1 MKKKIFFLF
10 IQTFCLTTVFSQNPR
25 WQMVDEVRIPARA
38 DLDVRWEAPTKTI
51 PRKVWIYQ
59 LLPNDFSP
67 TVISNVMTLCSFS
80 GNEKTMQNTNGMAFQ
95 NSDGSRKLSISF
107 SSGNIEYETPEPLF
121 GLTNL
126 AKEVPPMSR
135 LPRLTT
141 NLLKQINIP
150 LSAVTG
156 FFETDKFNLWE
167 PLTMYFV
174 SNTVITNIA
183 FRGVNFR
190 RAVEEIPVV
199 ACDGGR
205 IYFAEH
211 SQVSKLSITWH
222 NLKRYKS
229 FLSLKPKAIIQLL
242 HQGKTIQEPVPMNV
256 GYIDWPNVKSV
267 IIKRA
272 EPLYFAGDTDLLYPF
287 LWLDADVDTGHGIVD
302 VGIDCP
308 IFDETKQ

>member
-1 MKKKIFFLF
+1 MKKFFFLMV
-10 IQTFCLTTVFSQNPR
+10 QTLCLTTVFSQNPR
-25 WQMVDEVRIPARA
+25 WRMVDETRIPARA
-38 DLDVRWEAPTKTI
+38 DLDVRWDASTKTF
-51 PRKVWIYQ
+51 PHKVWIYQ
-59 LLPNDFSP
+59 LLPNSFSP
-67 TVISNVMTLCSFS
+67 IVISNVMTLCSFS
-80 GNEKTMQNTNGMAFQ
+80 TNEKTAQNTNEVAFQ

-107 SSGNIEYETPEPLF
+107 PSGNIEYEIPEPLF
-121 GLTNL
+121 GPTNL

-135 LPRLTT
+135 LPELTT

-156 FFETDKFNLWE
+156 YFETDKFNFWE

-174 SNTVITNIA
+174 SNTIITNIT

-190 RAVEEIPVV
+190 RAVDGIPVV

-211 SQVSKLSITWH
+211 SQISKLSITWH

-229 FLSLKPKAIIQLL
+229 FPPLKLKMIVQLL
-242 HQGKTIQEPVPMNV
+242 RQGKAIQEPVPMNV

-267 IIKRA
+267 TIKKA

-287 LWLDADVDTGHGIVD
+287 LWLDTDVDTGHGIVE

-308 IFDETKQ
+308 IIDETKP

>member
-1 MKKKIFFLF
+1 MKKKIFFFLV
-10 IQTFCLTTVFSQNPR
+10 QTLCLTTVFSQNPR
-25 WQMVDEVRIPARA
+25 WRMSGQTHIPAHA
-38 DLDVRWEAPTKTI
+38 DLDVRWDASTRAI
-51 PRKVWIYQ
+51 PSRVWVYQ
-59 LLPNDFSP
+59 LLPNDFSAKA
-67 TVISNVMTLCSFS
+67 ISNVMTLCAFS
-80 GNEKTMQNTNGMAFQ
+80 ANEEILQNTNGVMFQ
-95 NSDGSRKLSISF
+95 NSDGALKLSISF
-107 SSGNIEYETPEPLF
+107 PSGNIEYETPEPLF
-121 GLTNL
+121 GPTNL

-135 LPRLTT
+135 LPELTK

-150 LSAVTG
+150 LAAVTG

-167 PLTMYFV
+167 PLTMYFI

-190 RAVEEIPVV
+190 RTVDGISVV

-205 IYFAEH
+205 IYFAEN

-229 FLSLKPKAIIQLL
+229 FPSLTPKTIIQLL
-242 HQGKTIQEPVPMNV
+242 RQGKAIQEPVPMDV

-267 IIKRA
+267 TIKKAR
-272 EPLYFAGDTDLLYPF
+272 PLYFSGDADWLYPF
-287 LWLDADVDTGHGIVD
+287 LYLRALVDTGNGTVE

-308 IFDETKQ
+308 IIDESKL